1 MTASASEIL
10 REILFGCGHTILNL
24 LRILIPLMIVI
35 ELLTV
40 YKIME
45 KMARALSWVTTL
57 LGMTPLA
64 ILPLIVATIMGVTYG
79 TGTLIEMN
87 KRDPLPR
94 KDFLLI
100 AIFFFIC
107 HGIIETTMIW
117 GSVGANVL
125 FISAGRLLF
134 AVIIT
139 MIAARLPFL
148 WEQKKRTNKG
158 EGKTSENA
166 K

>member
-1 MTASASEIL
+1 
-10 REILFGCGHTILNL
+10 
-24 LRILIPLMIVI
+24 
-35 ELLTV
+35 
-40 YKIME
+40 ME
-45 KMARALSWVTTL
+45 KMARALSWLTNL
-57 LGMTPLA
+57 LGLTPPA
-64 ILPLIVATIMGVTYG
+64 ILPLLVATIMGVTYG

-87 KRDPLPR
+87 KKDPLPR

-100 AIFFFIC
+100 AMFFFIC

-125 FISAGRLLF
+125 FISVGRLLF
-134 AVIIT
+134 AAVMT

-148 WEQKKRTNKG
+148 WGPKRGKHNREG
-158 EGKTSENA
+158 ETPENV